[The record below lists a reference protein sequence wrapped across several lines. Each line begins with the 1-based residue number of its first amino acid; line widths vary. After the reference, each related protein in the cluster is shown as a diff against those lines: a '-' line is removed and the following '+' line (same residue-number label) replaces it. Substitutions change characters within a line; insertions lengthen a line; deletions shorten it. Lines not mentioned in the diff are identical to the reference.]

1 MLKSVNESYK
11 HHLFYFIFGPL
22 LKMVEAVF
30 DLLIPLFMKAVIDL
44 CQYDGIVEAIDDSSK
59 ISKLLA
65 RFISLFGTWIPSSQ
79 VFNDALIGFTI
90 IISMGIIGFL
100 VTMLTQYIAAKTA
113 MSVASEVRNSLIQKS
128 MSLSKKDVE
137 KIGRNKL
144 LTIINSDSYQIQQG
158 VLIFIRLIVRAPF
171 IILGAL
177 AISFLLSWQIGIVFA
192 SIIPLIL
199 VIVFVIM
206 NHSSKEYV
214 SIQGKLDGLSR
225 KSDDTLEGAK
235 VIRAFNK
242 QDFENKRYE
251 KMSSDYQKAAIHV
264 NKINSLINPLTFAII
279 SIATILVVVIAG
291 LPLKDVSSNL
301 GVLSASTII
310 TEVAYLAQ
318 IFVTLVQLTNVILIL
333 TKARVSRKRADE
345 VLSIEPSINDDANG
359 ITKDIVVGEEI
370 IKFKDVFLRYEDGG
384 NYTLKNINFSLK
396 KGESL
401 GIIGGTGS
409 GKTSL
414 ISLIERY
421 IDVSEGTLLYKGV
434 NIKDYRLF
442 SLREDIAL
450 VPQKSTLIKGNIR
463 DNLSMGKDYSDE
475 SLNKALDEAMASEFV
490 NKYSDKLDHEV
501 QEEGHNFSGGQRQR
515 LCIARA
521 LVKNPE
527 ILILDDST
535 SALDLL
541 TEKRVRENIINNHP
555 GMTKIYVSQRVATV
569 SSCDLIVVLDG
580 GSVVSVGNHDELMK
594 KCSIYQEI
602 YHSQVKEEENNGL

>member
-1 MLKSVNESYK
+1 MLKSVSQSYK
-11 HHLFYFIFGPL
+11 HHLIYFIFGPL
-22 LKMVEAVF
+22 LKMVEAIF

-44 CQYDGIVEAIDDSSK
+44 CQYGGDVNAIDDSSK
-59 ISKLLA
+59 ISKTLA
-65 RFISLFGTWIPSSQ
+65 SFIRKFGIWIPSNQ
-79 VFNDALIGFTI
+79 VLNDALIGFVI

-113 MSVASEVRNSLIQKS
+113 MSVSTEVRNSLIEKS

-144 LTIINSDSYQIQQG
+144 LTIVNSDSYQIQQG

-177 AISFLLSWQIGIVFA
+177 AISFILSWQIGIVFA

-199 VIVFVIM
+199 IVVFVIM

-214 SIQGKLDGLSR
+214 AIQGKLDDLSQ
-225 KSDDTLEGAK
+225 KSDETLEGGK

-242 QDFENKRYE
+242 ENAENKRYE
-251 KMSSDYQKAAIHV
+251 KLSSTYQKAAIHV

-279 SIATILVVVIAG
+279 SIATILVVIIAG
-291 LPLKDVSSNL
+291 LPLKDVSTDL
-301 GVLSASTII
+301 GVLNASTII
-310 TEVAYLAQ
+310 TEVAYLSQ
-318 IFVTLVQLTNVILIL
+318 IFVTLVQLTNVVLIL

-345 VLSIEPSINDDANG
+345 ILSIDTSIYDDETAITKSIN
-359 ITKDIVVGEEI
+359 ISEEI
-370 IKFKDVFLRYEDGG
+370 LTFKDVSLAYEDGG
-384 NYTLKNINFSLK
+384 NYALKHISFSLK

-409 GKTSL
+409 GKSSL
-414 ISLIERY
+414 LSLIERNL
-421 IDVSEGTLLYKGV
+421 DASEGVLLYKGV

-442 SLREDIAL
+442 SLREDIGL
-450 VPQKSTLIKGNIR
+450 VPQKSTLIKGSIR
-463 DNLSMGKDYSDE
+463 DNIAMGKSFNDYTI
-475 SLNKALDEAMASEFV
+475 NKALDEAMASEFV
-490 NKYSDKLDHEV
+490 NKYNDKLDHEV
-501 QEEGHNFSGGQRQR
+501 LEEGHNFSGGQRQR

-527 ILILDDST
+527 LLILDDST

-541 TEKRVRENIINNHP
+541 TEKRVRENIFSNHL
-555 GMTKIYVSQRVATV
+555 GMSKIFVSQRVATV
-569 SSCDLIVVLDG
+569 SNCDLIIVLDC
-580 GSVVSVGNHDELMK
+580 GSIVSMGKHEELLK
-594 KCSIYQEI
+594 NCSIYKEI
-602 YHSQVKEEENNGL
+602 YDSQIKEANSDEL